1 MAKFESQ
8 LPATVQETDV
18 VKATVGSNP
27 TPSAMFLTLCCAVSC
42 RVFKFPKK
50 GE

>member
-27 TPSAMFLTLCCAVSC
+27 TPSAMF
-42 RVFKFPKK
+42 FPIL
-50 GE
+50 